1 MPESLSPLRRRA
13 ARLVLDLAAA
23 AGAVALLA
31 AAGRWL
37 DANPTTIALAFV
49 LGVLGVSVA
58 RGLRAGLAASVAAA
72 AAFNFLFLVPHFTW
86 TIADPRNWVAF
97 ATFLVTALVASR
109 LVTSARRRADEAE
122 TRRREVESL
131 YELSFGLFA
140 AGPQPDPLP
149 RFALLALGSLGAS
162 GGALLLGRSA
172 EALARVHVSPDG
184 FEPVAPTGL
193 LQRALTSGEP
203 VRATPAAPDG
213 ADLLVPLALGA
224 QVVGA
229 LLVRGSSAPLP
240 VVESVGR
247 LLALA
252 VDRERLLERSA
263 AAAALAE
270 SDRLKTA
277 LLRAVSHDLRSPL
290 TSLGLEIEG
299 LARETAARAELAPRL
314 TRLAREH
321 ARLSHRIDNLLA
333 AARLEA
339 GVVRPNPEPTP
350 PGELF
355 GRVRDGLAAVLD
367 GRPVEVRC
375 AEECPDVDVDP
386 TLAVEIL
393 SNLIENAARV
403 SPEGA
408 SIELSARAAGAGTV
422 ELEVADRGPGLP
434 PALAARFD
442 PRAPR
447 GGAAELGG
455 GLGLAIAD
463 SFARVSLGAL
473 ALEPRPG
480 GGTIARVRLPAAP

>member
-140 AGPQPDPLP
+140 AGPRPDPLP
-149 RFALLALGSLGAS
+149 RFALLAFG
-162 GGALLLGRSA
+162 
-172 EALARVHVSPDG
+172 
-184 FEPVAPTGL
+184 
-193 LQRALTSGEP
+193 
-203 VRATPAAPDG
+203 
-213 ADLLVPLALGA
+213 
-224 QVVGA
+224 
-229 LLVRGSSAPLP
+229 
-240 VVESVGR
+240 
-247 LLALA
+247 
-252 VDRERLLERSA
+252 
-263 AAAALAE
+263 
-270 SDRLKTA
+270 
-277 LLRAVSHDLRSPL
+277 
-290 TSLGLEIEG
+290 SLGLEIEG

-321 ARLSHRIDNLLA
+321 ARLSRRIDNLLA